1 MTVFFIQLY
10 KCFICVKII
19 YDYLSEKYTE
29 EDITNIN
36 SSIINIIKQVS
47 EDNNILIEDIKV

>member
-1 MTVFFIQLY
+1 MAYIEFKNVE
-10 KCFICVKII
+10 KI